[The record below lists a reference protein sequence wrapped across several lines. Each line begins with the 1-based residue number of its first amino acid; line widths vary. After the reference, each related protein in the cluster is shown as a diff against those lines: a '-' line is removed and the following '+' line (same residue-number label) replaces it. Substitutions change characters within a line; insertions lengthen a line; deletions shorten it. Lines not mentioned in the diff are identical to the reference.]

1 MKSIIEQY
9 IDVVIQIIA
18 EITFFVFVGI
28 GVIHYQEVINHLFD
42 KMMFR

>member
-18 EITFFVFVGI
+18 EIVFFVFVGI
-28 GVIHYQEVINHLFD
+28 GVIHYREVINYLFD